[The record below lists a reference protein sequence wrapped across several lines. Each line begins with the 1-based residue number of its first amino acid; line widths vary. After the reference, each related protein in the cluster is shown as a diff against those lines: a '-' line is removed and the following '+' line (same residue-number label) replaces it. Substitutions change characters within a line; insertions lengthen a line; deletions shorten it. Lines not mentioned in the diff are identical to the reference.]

1 MTVALA
7 PLSWALAGLVTIF
20 FLTRESRATEGAT
33 PIELRGPEDLRP
45 AA

>member
-1 MTVALA
+1 MISALA

-20 FLTRESRATEGAT
+20 LLTRESRPTEEATRIALQEPT
-33 PIELRGPEDLRP
+33 DLRP

>member
-1 MTVALA
+1 MILALA

-20 FLTRESRATEGAT
+20 FLTRAPRPTEDASR
-33 PIELRGPEDLRP
+33 IELHGSEDLRP